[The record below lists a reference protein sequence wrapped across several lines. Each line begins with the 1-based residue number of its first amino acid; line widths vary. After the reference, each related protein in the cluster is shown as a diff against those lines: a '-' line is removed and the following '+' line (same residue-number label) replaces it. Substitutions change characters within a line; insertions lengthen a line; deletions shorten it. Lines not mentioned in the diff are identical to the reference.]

1 MDWQPCCLGSACIEW
16 QQPGCLLYCVIVA
29 VNPLAT
35 SPPVAPTLCTYACI
49 SADTKLSTDSDD
61 VCKSSTCFISCATAG
76 AGAKKYLFL
85 RPAQHQPTSE
95 INVTCARQRSA
106 NGVCNS
112 SHVRVCDAG
121 SRAHGQAT
129 QRSRSHA
136 LPVHPQRQARRTA
149 TDHGVGHIH
158 TVACHLLHA
167 PTRQP
172 WLACKHTF
180 PLSPA
185 TYRHALHKP
194 ERAADYGTSGLQR
207 RETTQRGVSSC
218 AGKMRCETPALT
230 ASVPNS
236 CLA

>member
-1 MDWQPCCLGSACIEW
+1 MHVSSGNSLVACFTV
-16 QQPGCLLYCVIVA
+16 LFVA

-85 RPAQHQPTSE
+85 RPAQQQRTSE
-95 INVTCARQRSA
+95 INVSCARQRSA
-106 NGVCNS
+106 NGVCDS
-112 SHVRVCDAG
+112 SHVRVCDAS

-129 QRSRSHA
+129 QCSRSHA

-158 TVACHLLHA
+158 TVTCHLLHA
-167 PTRQP
+167 PTGVRLGWHASTHCPLVACYLPTRTPQTRTRRQ
-172 WLACKHTF
+172 L
-180 PLSPA
+180 
-185 TYRHALHKP
+185 RHQ
-194 ERAADYGTSGLQR
+194 RAAASRNHTTRGEQLR
-207 RETTQRGVSSC
+207 R
-218 AGKMRCETPALT
+218 
-230 ASVPNS
+230 
-236 CLA
+236 